1 MAESVPI
8 YVSHLTGNPSEE
20 ILAFA
25 TEKGAIEAID
35 TVCSITRG
43 YGRYGV

>member
-20 ILAFA
+20 ILAA